1 VAYRRAPRGAPLKGM
16 PTQTYQVSLGER
28 VLRVQ
33 LRREADAAYVRVD
46 DGQERAVEWR
56 ALHGALHTLRL
67 GRAQLEVLAAVDRDG
82 QVRMAIDGLEY
93 TAGVVDEAR
102 ARLASVAGGRSGSH
116 ARLELKSP
124 MPGLLVKV
132 LCSVGDEIHAAQP
145 LVVLQAMKMEN
156 ELSLPRGGKVSAVN
170 VEAGQTVEQGQVL
183 VVVE

>member
-1 VAYRRAPRGAPLKGM
+1 M
-16 PTQTYQVSLGER
+16 PTRTYQVSLGDR

-46 DGQERAVEWR
+46 DGEEQPVDWR
-56 ALHGALHTLRL
+56 ALHGTLHTLRL
-67 GRAQLEVLAAVDRDG
+67 GPAQMEVLAAVSRDG
-82 QVRMAIDGLEY
+82 EIRLAIDGLEY
-93 TAGVVDEAR
+93 AAEVVDAAR

-132 LCSVGDEIHAAQP
+132 LCSVGDEIHAGQP

-156 ELSLPRGGKVSAVN
+156 ELSLPRGGEVSAVS
-170 VEAGQTVEQGQVL
+170 VESGQTVEQGQVL